1 MYAMD
6 KNCVDALLELVYHPS
21 VDLDARDWKGRG
33 LEEVARCSRN
43 LKTAILDSKCLLFT
57 GREDLHWARGLWKRR
72 GNELQQMPRKNI
84 ISANVLIMIF
94 VFRIGLDYQK
104 LRPPLCPN

>member
-33 LEEVARCSRN
+33 LGDVARCSQN
-43 LKTAILDSKCLLFT
+43 CNFEFKM
-57 GREDLHWARGLWKRR
+57 G
-72 GNELQQMPRKNI
+72 
-84 ISANVLIMIF
+84 
-94 VFRIGLDYQK
+94 
-104 LRPPLCPN
+104 